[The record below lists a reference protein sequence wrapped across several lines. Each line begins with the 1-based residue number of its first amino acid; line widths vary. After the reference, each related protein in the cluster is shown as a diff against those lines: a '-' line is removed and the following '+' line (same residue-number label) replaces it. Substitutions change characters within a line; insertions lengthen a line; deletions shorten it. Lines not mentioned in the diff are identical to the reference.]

1 MRDGARMMR
10 VNSDRGAHWTWFG
23 KKKRFGEHNE
33 RERGGREDEGNNKRK
48 EIKRER
54 EERGYFGLNG
64 EFIYKRS
71 AFRSIRRSNFF

>member
-1 MRDGARMMR
+1 M
-10 VNSDRGAHWTWFG
+10 
-23 KKKRFGEHNE
+23 